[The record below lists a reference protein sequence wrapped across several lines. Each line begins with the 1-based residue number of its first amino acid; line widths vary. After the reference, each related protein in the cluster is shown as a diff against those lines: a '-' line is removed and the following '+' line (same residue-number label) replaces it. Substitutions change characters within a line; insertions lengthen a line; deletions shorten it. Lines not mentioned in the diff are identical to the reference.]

1 MTLSEKLHPARF
13 TAMSPKFAAMVAFI
27 LGENWTE
34 PRMTSLTITSDGILL
49 TDMGNAIV
57 GDARS
62 FDDNIRRLMDAAE
75 LTTHERIEFTTLL
88 RQRVKDWR
96 TT

>member
-13 TAMSPKFAAMVAFI
+13 TAMSPRFAAMVAFI
-27 LGENWTE
+27 LGEQWTE

-57 GDARS
+57 GDAAS
-62 FDDNIRRLMDAAE
+62 FDDNVRRLMDAAE
-75 LTTHERIEFTTLL
+75 LTADERAEFASAI
-88 RQRVKDWR
+88 RKRVKDWR